1 MCLCIYNIYTYY
13 VLCIHD
19 NAKLLF
25 ILHERFVLYF
35 YDRTDLFFFF
45 DCSSNAYVKSGDEF
59 SIRSFIVDK
68 TRLSNTIKSMSD
80 VCFIMT
86 SVRHA
91 MYSYRE
97 WPIITWPYRFM
108 TSVYLNMYILI
119 VFILINVF
127 SFLSYYFYTFDLSY
141 RDYIIHVNSSKY
153 KYKRNCINKTKRKCK
168 LYIYIYIY
176 NFIGI

>member
-1 MCLCIYNIYTYY
+1 MCVYIYKY
-13 VLCIHD
+13 VCCVSMIML
-19 NAKLLF
+19 NFSVLF

-35 YDRTDLFFFF
+35 YDRTDFFFF
-45 DCSSNAYVKSGDEF
+45 FGCASNAYVKSGDEV

-108 TSVYLNMYILI
+108 TSVYLNIYFNSVYLNKRILI
-119 VFILINVF
+119 FIVL
-127 SFLSYYFYTFDLSY
+127 FYTFDLSS
-141 RDYIIHVNSSKY
+141 RDCIIHVNSS
-153 KYKRNCINKTKRKCK
+153 
-168 LYIYIYIY
+168 L
-176 NFIGI
+176 